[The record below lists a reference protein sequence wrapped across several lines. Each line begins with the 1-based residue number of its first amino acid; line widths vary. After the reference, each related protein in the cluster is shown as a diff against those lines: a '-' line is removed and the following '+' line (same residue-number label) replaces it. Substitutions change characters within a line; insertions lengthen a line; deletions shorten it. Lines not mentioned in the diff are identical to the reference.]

1 MNTRQ
6 LSAEQSRWVV
16 ARALAG
22 ADPDSV
28 LAPLRAEGW
37 DEQAAI
43 DAVQD
48 AVSRYIERNAEQT
61 GLPLPVRVPVPVA
74 ADAAARL
81 DGGDRQ
87 VQVLASL
94 KLPRVLVLGGLLA
107 DDECDALIE
116 AARTRLRRSGT
127 VDPVTGADMIH
138 DERTSHGTCFARGHD
153 ALCAR
158 IEARIA
164 RLLDW
169 PLDHGEGLQVLN
181 YGPGAEYRPH
191 YDYFDPAEP
200 GSGVHLARGGQ
211 RVASVVMYLNTPTRG
226 GATRFPDVHLD
237 VAAVKGNAVFF
248 SYDRPHPMTRTLHAG
263 APVIEGEKWIA
274 TKWLRA
280 GRHDCVGRA
289 CATQCRRVPTH
300 AWPVM

>member
-6 LSAEQSRWVV
+6 LSAEQTQWVV

-43 DAVQD
+43 DAVQR
-48 AVSRYIERNAEQT
+48 AVTAYIERNAEQT

-74 ADAAARL
+74 PDAAALL

-116 AARTRLRRSGT
+116 LARVRLRRSTT
-127 VDPVTGADMIH
+127 VDPHTGGDQVH
-138 DERTSHGTCFARGHD
+138 EDRTSRGTCFTRGQN

-164 RLLDW
+164 RLVDW

-191 YDYFDPAEP
+191 HDYFDPAEP
-200 GSGVHLARGGQ
+200 GSRVHLARGGQ
-211 RVASVVMYLNTPTRG
+211 RVASVVMYLNTPGRG
-226 GATRFPDVHLD
+226 GATTFPDVHFE

-280 GRHDCVGRA
+280 GRHD
-289 CATQCRRVPTH
+289 
-300 AWPVM
+300 

>member
-1 MNTRQ
+1 MMNTRQ
-6 LSAEQSRWVV
+6 LSAEQTQWVV

-43 DAVQD
+43 DAVQR
-48 AVSRYIERNAEQT
+48 AVTAYIERNAEQT
-61 GLPLPVRVPVPVA
+61 GLPLPARVPVPVA
-74 ADAAARL
+74 SDAAALL

-116 AARTRLRRSGT
+116 LARVRLRRSTT
-127 VDPVTGADMIH
+127 VDPRTGGDQVH
-138 DERTSHGTCFARGHD
+138 EDRTSRGTCFTRGQN

-164 RLLDW
+164 RLVDW

-191 YDYFDPAEP
+191 HDYFDPAEP
-200 GSGVHLARGGQ
+200 GSRVHLARGGQ
-211 RVASVVMYLNTPTRG
+211 RVASVVMYLNTPGRG
-226 GATRFPDVHLD
+226 GATTFPDVHFE

-280 GRHDCVGRA
+280 GRHD
-289 CATQCRRVPTH
+289 
-300 AWPVM
+300 